1 MEKASY
7 VRSRPS
13 PVRLLMAFAARP
25 DPAIAAP
32 ILRRRSGEAS
42 LRARVNEADRS
53 GCKWYSA
60 RAAALRTSTLG
71 SSNDFVIKRNESSP
85 LKSARSAKAAARS
98 DESALCRRP
107 ASSGEDNSEDKEPS
121 SRLAGT
127 PLSALID
134 APAKSSLAA

>member
-1 MEKASY
+1 
-7 VRSRPS
+7 
-13 PVRLLMAFAARP
+13 MAFVASP

-42 LRARVNEADRS
+42 LKARVNEADRS
-53 GCKWYSA
+53 GCRWYSA

-98 DESALCRRP
+98 DEWGLWRR
-107 ASSGEDNSEDKEPS
+107 ATSSGDDDSDDTAPAFA
-121 SRLAGT
+121 LGDV
-127 PLSALID
+127 PLS
-134 APAKSSLAA
+134 SG